1 MIAIKAI
8 FHTHAHDL
16 LCYVMLCYGYDYVH
30 VFSSI
35 FDETNVTVSWPPEKL
50 WWMFGQGFHPF
61 GSRMKLDGFND
72 RNSLLWILVAKLSE
86 ILQTKETLT
95 TASISRLGSLK
106 TLPVLLQWILVQI
119 LLSTRLSKK
128 QMLPLSSL
136 KTDIIPRNGHLL
148 KCLRLPSNDP
158 DINKQQDYGS
168 FRATAR
174 KDRVK
179 SALASWL
186 KQHFPWNNLR
196 KLLSIFF

>member
-1 MIAIKAI
+1 MLVFYKEKTLPIRKCSQIKKKHPLQMIAIKAI

-16 LCYVMLCYGYDYVH
+16 LCYVMLCYDYVH

-106 TLPVLLQWILVQI
+106 TLPVQLQWILIQI

-128 QMLPLSSL
+128 TNVATVILENRYYPKKWPCAEMPPLVI
-136 KTDIIPRNGHLL
+136 K
-148 KCLRLPSNDP
+148 
-158 DINKQQDYGS
+158 
-168 FRATAR
+168 
-174 KDRVK
+174 
-179 SALASWL
+179 
-186 KQHFPWNNLR
+186 
-196 KLLSIFF
+196 

>member
-16 LCYVMLCYGYDYVH
+16 LCYVMLCYVMIMFMYFLRSLMKQTSRSHGLPKSCGGCLAR
-30 VFSSI
+30 VF
-35 FDETNVTVSWPPEKL
+35 TR
-50 WWMFGQGFHPF
+50 F